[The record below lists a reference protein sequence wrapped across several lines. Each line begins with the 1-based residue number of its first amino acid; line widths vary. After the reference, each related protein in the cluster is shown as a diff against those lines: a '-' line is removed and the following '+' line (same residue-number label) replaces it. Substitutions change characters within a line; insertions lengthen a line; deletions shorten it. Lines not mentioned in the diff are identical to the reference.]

1 MRSAPAASSI
11 AARGG
16 AADRGQV
23 GEAVDQAG
31 VAAQRHLD
39 ARLAHPQRV
48 GLALVAQRVEAGG
61 GDIGGRQAGQVGRQ
75 QDRDARV
82 GGVAARSGR

>member
-1 MRSAPAASSI
+1 MRSAPGGLQHRR
-11 AARGG
+11 ARER
-16 AADRGQV
+16 ADRGQV

-31 VAAQRHLD
+31 VAAQRDLH
-39 ARLAHPQRV
+39 AGLAHPLGV

-61 GDIGGRQAGQVGRQ
+61 GDVGGRQAGEVRGA

-82 GGVAARSGR
+82 VAVAAVGGR